1 MNLRT
6 LLDIAALCGRSD
18 RELNG
23 SSTRIQKTP
32 KSKEQQEKDIEA
44 ANLKR
49 QAKNL
54 KRSKN
59 GNKSQFKNDP
69 VLSEKLIGK
78 PSTNPVSTV
87 EVVDTTPDY
96 RKRYEDE

>member
-1 MNLRT
+1 MA
-6 LLDIAALCGRSD
+6 IAAMCSHTDYELCM
-18 RELNG
+18 
-23 SSTRIQKTP
+23 STARVQKTP
-32 KSKEQQEKDIEA
+32 KSKEQQEKDVEKA
-44 ANLKR
+44 KLKR

-54 KRSKN
+54 KHLKN
-59 GNKSQFKNDP
+59 GNKNQFKHDP

-78 PSTNPVSTV
+78 PSNNPVSTV

>member
-6 LLDIAALCGRSD
+6 LLAIAAMCNRTD
-18 RELNG
+18 YELNMP
-23 SSTRIQKTP
+23 TARIQKTP

-54 KRSKN
+54 KRLKNSSKN
-59 GNKSQFKNDP
+59 QFKHDP

-78 PSTNPVSTV
+78 PSNNPVSIV

>member
-6 LLDIAALCGRSD
+6 LLAIAAMSSYTDYELCM
-18 RELNG
+18 
-23 SSTRIQKTP
+23 STACVQKVP

-78 PSTNPVSTV
+78 PSNNPVSTV

>member
-6 LLDIAALCGRSD
+6 LLAIAALCGRSD
-18 RELNG
+18 WELKG

-49 QAKNL
+49 QAKNS
-54 KRSKN
+54 KRLKN
-59 GNKSQFKNDP
+59 GNKNQFNHDP

-78 PSTNPVSTV
+78 SSNNPISTV
-87 EVVDTTPDY
+87 EVIDTAPDY
-96 RKRYEDE
+96 RKRYKDE

>member
-6 LLDIAALCGRSD
+6 LLAIAALCGKSD
-18 RELNG
+18 WELNG

-32 KSKEQQEKDIEA
+32 KSKEQQEQDIEK

-54 KRSKN
+54 KRLKN
-59 GNKSQFKNDP
+59 KGALCQFK
-69 VLSEKLIGK
+69 
-78 PSTNPVSTV
+78 
-87 EVVDTTPDY
+87 
-96 RKRYEDE
+96 